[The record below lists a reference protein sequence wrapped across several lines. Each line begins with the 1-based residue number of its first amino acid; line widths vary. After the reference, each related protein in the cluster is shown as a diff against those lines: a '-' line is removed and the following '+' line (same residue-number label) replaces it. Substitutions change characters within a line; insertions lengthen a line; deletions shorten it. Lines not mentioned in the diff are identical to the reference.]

1 MQVATLMMLV
11 APLWWSQH
19 QPRMQPVADAI
30 ERASPDV
37 HTRAL
42 LATIDYHETSWHTA
56 RGRFAPFGVMRSLRQ
71 TMTEDEVVALAL
83 RFLAMGRQRCG
94 STLGMLGWYHFGRC
108 RVTRW
113 ERREVE
119 TLHRFERMLRSPEPS
134 VPPIIPSSA
143 GSAQSTNSTNS
154 TNSSNPTNASNSNP
168 SPVSS
173 TDAGPLVVSA
183 DASAR

>member
-1 MQVATLMMLV
+1 MHVATLMMLV

-19 QPRMQPVADAI
+19 RERMEPVAAAI
-30 ERASPDV
+30 ERAAPDA

-71 TMTEDEVVALAL
+71 TMTEDEVITLAL

-94 STLGMLGWYHFGRC
+94 STLGMLGFYHFGRC

-119 TLHRFERMLRSPEPS
+119 TLHRFEAMLRREEPS
-134 VPPIIPSSA
+134 APPI
-143 GSAQSTNSTNS
+143 
-154 TNSSNPTNASNSNP
+154 NASPPERIRSADVAP
-168 SPVSS
+168 
-173 TDAGPLVVSA
+173 TDASVYANP
-183 DASAR
+183 DAR

>member
-1 MQVATLMMLV
+1 MHVATLMMLV

-19 QPRMQPVADAI
+19 QARMQPVAEAI

-71 TMTEDEVVALAL
+71 TMTEDEVIALSL

-119 TLHRFERMLRSPEPS
+119 TLARFERMLRMAEPS
-134 VPPIIPSSA
+134 APPIIPASA
-143 GSAQSTNSTNS
+143 GTMNATNASTA
-154 TNSSNPTNASNSNP
+154 TNSS
-168 SPVSS
+168 SS
-173 TDAGPLVVSA
+173 ATATSAADAGPLT
-183 DASAR
+183 DAALR

>member
-11 APLWWSQH
+11 APLWWTQH
-19 QPRMQPVADAI
+19 QPRMQPVAEAI
-30 ERASPDV
+30 ERASADV

-42 LATIDYHETSWHTA
+42 LATIDYHETNWHTA

-71 TMTEDEVVALAL
+71 TMTEDEVIALAL
-83 RFLAMGRQRCG
+83 RFLSMGRQRCG

-119 TLHRFERMLRSPEPS
+119 TLHRFERMLRAPEPS
-134 VPPIIPSSA
+134 VPPIIPA
-143 GSAQSTNSTNS
+143 RTESTNDTSESPSTS
-154 TNSSNPTNASNSNP
+154 SNSS
-168 SPVSS
+168 S
-173 TDAGPLVVSA
+173 TPDAGPLS
-183 DASAR
+183 DAALR